1 MAIALV
7 IGLIVA
13 ALLVLL
19 LATGM
24 RVLQDFEQGIHIR
37 LGRFRSIKKGG
48 FHWIVPFIDRLIKID
63 TRTQVLEVPP
73 QDVITKDNAPV
84 RVDGIIISRISDAHK
99 TFYQVGD
106 HVEAITAL
114 AQTSLRSIVGDMDL
128 DETLNGRERINA
140 ELRRAI
146 EKQTSEWGVLI
157 ENVEIKEV
165 EPSANVKQS
174 MERQSSAERNR
185 RAAILEAEATK
196 QSNILTAQGE
206 REANILRASGEKEA
220 QLLRAEGEA
229 GSLHLLSLGASLM
242 DDRAMAL
249 RGLDTLKAVGNSP
262 STKFVVPMELTKALQ
277 GVAKAF
283 GGEEPASSG
292 GSAPRMKTEELE
304 RHTGLS
310 VRKIFQGR
318 RVDEAEK
325 LARQAARDAERLE
338 SSTDADFELAVEPE
352 PGAAPARKP
361 KRKPGKAKA

>member
-1 MAIALV
+1 MATVALV
-7 IGLIVA
+7 IGIILA
-13 ALLVLL
+13 AILVIL
-19 LATGM
+19 LASGM

-37 LGRFRSIKKGG
+37 LGRFRRILKGG
-48 FHWIVPFIDRLIKID
+48 FHWIVPFIDRLVKID

-106 HVEAITAL
+106 HVGAITAL

-140 ELRRAI
+140 ELRKAI

-185 RAAILEAEATK
+185 RAAILEAEASK
-196 QSNILTAQGE
+196 QSQILTAQGE

-249 RGLDTLKAVGNSP
+249 RGLDTLRAVGNSP
-262 STKFVVPMELTKALQ
+262 ATKLVVPMELTRALQ
-277 GVAKAF
+277 GVARTF
-283 GGEEPASSG
+283 GGGDEG
-292 GSAPRMKTEELE
+292 GAPMPRMKTEELE

-318 RVDEAEK
+318 KVDEAEK
-325 LARQAARDAERLE
+325 LARQAARAAERMETGDATGAEALADA
-338 SSTDADFELAVEPE
+338 TDEP
-352 PGAAPARKP
+352 APPR
-361 KRKPGKAKA
+361 KRKGSGKT